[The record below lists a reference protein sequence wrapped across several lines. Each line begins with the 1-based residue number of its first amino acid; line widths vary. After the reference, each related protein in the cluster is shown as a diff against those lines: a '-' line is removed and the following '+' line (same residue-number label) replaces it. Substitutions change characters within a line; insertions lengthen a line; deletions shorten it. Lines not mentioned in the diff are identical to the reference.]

1 MILHNENKLDEMSQ
15 ILDDL
20 HKYAPTCTCE
30 GELTLSNHA
39 TLTFEDTTFFETLI
53 GSDELTVARVCRAKN
68 LRSNHDTVQERL
80 EGLTGVIEDWHARVI
95 VLEVSV

>member
-1 MILHNENKLDEMSQ
+1 MSQ

-20 HKYAPTCTCE
+20 HKYVPTHTCE

-53 GSDELTVARVCRAKN
+53 GGDQLTVARVCGAKN
-68 LRSNHDTVQERL
+68 LRSDHDTAQERL

-95 VLEVSV
+95 LLEVSV